1 MSFDAGI
8 AAAAAEAART
18 VPDGATVGLGSGRAA
33 TAVVRELGRR
43 ASSGLRVRGVATSEQ
58 IRRVAVEAGVEL
70 ADAASVDSLEAA
82 FDGADQVDARGNMV
96 KGRGGALLREKVAIG
111 MAARAVIIADASKFA
126 ERLSIPVPVEV
137 HPAAG
142 PLVAR
147 RVSEMGAS
155 PSARLD
161 ARGYPA
167 FTESGNT
174 LLDCDFGEIADPAG
188 LEAALAAVPGVMESG
203 LFARRHG
210 TVYRALEGGRFEAA
224 AR

>member
-1 MSFDAGI
+1 M
-8 AAAAAEAART
+8 
-18 VPDGATVGLGSGRAA
+18 GLGSGRAA
-33 TAVVRELGRR
+33 SAVVRELGRR
-43 ASSGLRVRGVATSEQ
+43 AEAGLRVRGVATSEQ
-58 IRRVAVEAGVEL
+58 IRRVAMEAGVAL
-70 ADAASVDSLEAA
+70 ADEASVDSLEAA

-96 KGRGGALLREKVAIG
+96 KGRGGALLREKVAIA

-147 RVSEMGAS
+147 RVAEMGAS

-174 LLDCDFGEIADPAG
+174 VLDCDFGEIADPAG

-203 LFARRHG
+203 LFARGRCEI
-210 TVYRALEGGRFEAA
+210 YRALEGGRFEAA
-224 AR
+224 AA

>member
-1 MSFDAGI
+1 
-8 AAAAAEAART
+8 
-18 VPDGATVGLGSGRAA
+18 VGLGSGRAA
-33 TAVVRELGRR
+33 SAIVRELGRR

-58 IRRVAVEAGVEL
+58 IRRVALGAGVEL
-70 ADAASVDSLEAA
+70 ADAASVDRLEAA

-96 KGRGGALLREKVAIG
+96 KGGGGALLREKVAIE
-111 MAARAVIIADASKFA
+111 MAGRAVIIADASKFA

-147 RVSEMGAS
+147 RVAEMGAT
-155 PSARLD
+155 PQARLD

-174 LLDCDFGEIADPAG
+174 VLDCDFGEIADPAG
-188 LEAALAAVPGVMESG
+188 LEASLAAVPGVMESG
-203 LFARRHG
+203 LFARRAG
-210 TVYRALEGGRFEAA
+210 AIYRALEGGRFEAVA
-224 AR
+224 G